1 MGRSKRKAGSDDLD
15 AQSKIT
21 KQKYAAHYQAA
32 WTTGPEFTTWM
43 RPVAEDRMRAFC
55 GLCRTDFSVAAS
67 GIYDVRAHAMGTHHK
82 EKTAERGTMKSIQS
96 LFTGQESIKVSLQ
109 MFTE

>member
-1 MGRSKRKAGSDDLD
+1 MIMMHKGRQQSRNMRHIINQRGRLVRSSQRGSD
-15 AQSKIT
+15 QW
-21 KQKYAAHYQAA
+21 QR
-32 WTTGPEFTTWM
+32 TGWGHS
-43 RPVAEDRMRAFC
+43 VV
-55 GLCRTDFSVAAS
+55 CRTDFSVAAS
-67 GIYDVRAHAMGTHHK
+67 GIYDARAHAKGTHHK

>member
-1 MGRSKRKAGSDDLD
+1 MGRSKRKAGSYDHE
-15 AQSKIT
+15 AQRKIT

-32 WTTGPEFTTWM
+32 WTTGPEFTTWI
-43 RPVAEDRMRAFC
+43 RPVAEDRMGAFC
-55 GLCRTDFSVAAS
+55 RLCRTDFSVAAS
-67 GIYDVRAHAMGTHHK
+67 GIYDARAHAKGTHHK
-82 EKTAERGTMKSIQS
+82 EKTAERGTVKSIQS